1 MISLTALQIEQLR
14 QFNDCIVMHP
24 QIKIIFN
31 DFDEL
36 RQNRK
41 FQIDQQCMLLTGDTG
56 SGKSHI
62 INHYKKRVLAS
73 QNYSRTTIPVLV
85 SRISKGKG
93 LEATLIQVL
102 ADLDLFG
109 SKQRKKRGE
118 KTDLT
123 KKLIEAL
130 VKAEVE
136 LLIINEFQELIEF
149 KSRQERQ
156 YIANE
161 LKLISEEA
169 KVPIVLVGMP
179 WAELIAEEPQ
189 WSSRLVRK
197 RKLDYFSLQKNKGYF
212 IGYIK
217 GLAKKMPFD
226 EPPTLGDKDTTAAL
240 FSACRG
246 ENRSLKHLLSESLK
260 LALLSDEKLEKKH
273 FYLAF
278 EKLEVLGKEAQRQIK
293 KKAAKDKDKD
303 KDKEMLIDNP
313 FTQNLKDIDISEV
326 VKNSQYNPNALDPEH
341 MLLGRIF

>member
-1 MISLTALQIEQLR
+1 VNTLTETQIEQLR
-14 QFNDCIVMHP
+14 QFNDCIVEHP
-24 QIKIIFN
+24 QIKSIFN

-36 RQNRK
+36 RQNRL
-41 FQIDQQCMLLTGDTG
+41 FQLDQQCMLLSGDAG
-56 SGKSHI
+56 VGKSHI
-62 INHYKKRVLAS
+62 INHYRKRVLAN
-73 QNYSRTTIPVLV
+73 QNYSRSTIPILI

-109 SKQRKKRGE
+109 SEQRKKRGY

-123 KKLIEAL
+123 KKLIESL
-130 VKAEVE
+130 IKAQVE

-156 YIANE
+156 HIANE

-197 RKLDYFSLQKNKGYF
+197 RKLSYFSLKNDKNYF
-212 IGYIK
+212 IRYIM
-217 GLAKKMPFD
+217 GLANKMPFE
-226 EPPTLGDKDTTAAL
+226 EPPTLGDKQTATAI

-260 LALLSDEKLEKKH
+260 IALLSNENLEIKHLALAFDKLE
-273 FYLAF
+273 L
-278 EKLEVLGKEAQRQIK
+278 LGKEAQRQNK
-293 KKAAKDKDKD
+293 KKEG
-303 KDKEMLIDNP
+303 KEKSEDIVIDNP
-313 FTQNLKDIDISEV
+313 FNQSLKDIDISEV
-326 VKNSQYNPNALDPEH
+326 IKHSQYAPNALDPEDI
-341 MLLGRIF
+341 LTGRFF

>member
-1 MISLTALQIEQLR
+1 MANLTEIQFQQLR
-14 QFNDCIVMHP
+14 QFNDCIVEHTLV
-24 QIKIIFN
+24 KKIFN

-62 INHYKKRVLAS
+62 INHYKKRVQAN
-73 QNYSRTTIPVLV
+73 QNYSRTSIPVLV

-102 ADLDLFG
+102 SDLDLFG
-109 SKQRKKRGE
+109 SKQRNKRGE
-118 KTDLT
+118 KPDLT
-123 KKLIEAL
+123 KKLIETL

-149 KSRQERQ
+149 KNRQERQ

-169 KVPIVLVGMP
+169 QVPIVLVGMP

-197 RKLDYFSLQKNKGYF
+197 RNLDYFSLKKDRKYF
-212 IGYIK
+212 RRYLM
-217 GLAKKMPFD
+217 GLAKQMPFD
-226 EPPTLGDKDTTAAL
+226 SLPQFEEQYTITAL

-246 ENRSLKHLLSESLK
+246 QNRALKHLLSEALK
-260 LALLSDEKLEKKH
+260 LALSCNEELQNKHLSIAFDELE
-273 FYLAF
+273 L
-278 EKLEVLGKEAQRQIK
+278 LGKEAQKQIK
-293 KKAAKDKDKD
+293 KKAAKG
-303 KDKEMLIDNP
+303 KDKEIIIDNP

-326 VKNSQYNPNALDPEH
+326 IKHSQYHHNAIDPEH
-341 MLLGRIF
+341 KITGPIFV

>member
-1 MISLTALQIEQLR
+1 MGNLTEIQFQQLL
-14 QFNDCIVMHP
+14 QFNDCIVEHTLV
-24 QIKIIFN
+24 KKIFN

-62 INHYKKRVLAS
+62 INHYKKRVQAN
-73 QNYSRTTIPVLV
+73 QNYSRTSIPVLV

-102 ADLDLFG
+102 SDLDLFG

-118 KTDLT
+118 KPDLT
-123 KKLIEAL
+123 KNLIEAL
-130 VKAEVE
+130 VKAGVE

-169 KVPIVLVGMP
+169 QVPIVLVGMP

-197 RKLDYFSLQKNKGYF
+197 RNLDYFSLKKDRKYF
-212 IGYIK
+212 RRYLM
-217 GLAKKMPFD
+217 GLAQHMPF
-226 EPPTLGDKDTTAAL
+226 ETLPLFEDRYTITSL

-246 ENRSLKHLLSESLK
+246 QNRALKHLLSEALK
-260 LALLSDEKLEKKH
+260 LALNFNEELQNKHLSLAFDKLE
-273 FYLAF
+273 L
-278 EKLEVLGKEAQRQIK
+278 LGKEAQKQIK
-293 KKAAKDKDKD
+293 KKAAKG
-303 KDKEMLIDNP
+303 KDKEVIIDNP

-326 VKNSQYNPNALDPEH
+326 IKPSQYHHNAIDPEH
-341 MLLGRIF
+341 KITGPIFV

>member
-1 MISLTALQIEQLR
+1 MNTLTEMQVEQLR

-24 QIKIIFN
+24 QIKTIFN

-109 SKQRKKRGE
+109 SKQRKKRG
-118 KTDLT
+118 KKPDLT
-123 KKLIEAL
+123 KKLIESL
-130 VKAEVE
+130 IKAEVE

-197 RKLDYFSLQKNKGYF
+197 RKLDYFSLQKNKNYF
-212 IGYIK
+212 IRYIK
-217 GLAKKMPFD
+217 GLAKKMLFD
-226 EPPTLGDKDTTAAL
+226 EPPALEGKDTIAAL

-246 ENRSLKHLLSESLK
+246 ENRSLKHLLSESLQ
-260 LALLSDEKLEKKH
+260 LALSCNEVLQNKHLRIAFDKLE
-273 FYLAF
+273 L
-278 EKLEVLGKEAQRQIK
+278 LGKEAQKQIK

-303 KDKEMLIDNP
+303 KEIVIDNP
-313 FTQNLKDIDISEV
+313 FTQGFKDIDTSEV

-341 MLLGRIF
+341 MLTGRIF

>member
-1 MISLTALQIEQLR
+1 MGNLTEIQFQQLR
-14 QFNDCIVMHP
+14 QFNDCIVEHTLV
-24 QIKIIFN
+24 KKIFN

-62 INHYKKRVLAS
+62 INHYKKRVQAN
-73 QNYSRTTIPVLV
+73 QHYSRTSIPVLV

-102 ADLDLFG
+102 SDLDLFG

-118 KTDLT
+118 KPDLT

-130 VKAEVE
+130 VKAGVE

-169 KVPIVLVGMP
+169 QVPIVLVGMP

-197 RKLDYFSLQKNKGYF
+197 RNLDYFSLKKDRKYF
-212 IGYIK
+212 RRYLM
-217 GLAKKMPFD
+217 GLAKHMPF
-226 EPPTLGDKDTTAAL
+226 ESLPQFEERYTITAL

-246 ENRSLKHLLSESLK
+246 QNRSLKHLLSEALK
-260 LALLSDEKLEKKH
+260 LALSCNEELQNKHLSIAFDELE
-273 FYLAF
+273 L
-278 EKLEVLGKEAQRQIK
+278 LGKEAQKQIK
-293 KKAAKDKDKD
+293 KKAAKGKG
-303 KDKEMLIDNP
+303 KEIVIDNP
-313 FTQNLKDIDISEV
+313 FTQNLTDIDISEV
-326 VKNSQYNPNALDPEH
+326 IKYSQYHHNAIDPEH
-341 MLLGRIF
+341 KITGPIFV

>member
-1 MISLTALQIEQLR
+1 MNTLTEIQIEQLR
-14 QFNDCIVMHP
+14 QFNDCIVEHP
-24 QIKIIFN
+24 QIKTIFN

-36 RQNRK
+36 RQNRR

-73 QNYSRTTIPVLV
+73 QSYSRSTIPVLV

-118 KTDLT
+118 KPDLT

-189 WSSRLVRK
+189 WSSRLLRK
-197 RKLDYFSLQKNKGYF
+197 RKLHYFSLQKDSKYF
-212 IGYIK
+212 RQYLM
-217 GLAKKMPFD
+217 GLAKHMPFD
-226 EPPTLGDKDTTAAL
+226 EPPKLEDRHTTTAL

-260 LALLSDEKLEKKH
+260 IALSCNESLGNKHLSI
-273 FYLAF
+273 AF
-278 EKLEVLGKEAQRQIK
+278 DKIELLGKEAQRQK
-293 KKAAKDKDKD
+293 KNKAAKEKDI
-303 KDKEMLIDNP
+303 EMVIDNS
-313 FTQNLKDIDISEV
+313 FTQSLKDIDISEV

-341 MLLGRIF
+341 MLIGRVF

>member
-1 MISLTALQIEQLR
+1 VKALTEMQIEKLR
-14 QFNDCIVMHP
+14 QFNDCIVEHP

-56 SGKSHI
+56 TGKSHV
-62 INHYKKRVLAS
+62 INHYKRRVLAS
-73 QNYSRTTIPVLV
+73 QTYSKSTIPVLV

-102 ADLDLFG
+102 SDLDLFG
-109 SKQRKKRGE
+109 SSQRKKRGE

-123 KKLIEAL
+123 KKLIGSLINAN
-130 VKAEVE
+130 VE

-197 RKLDYFSLQKNKGYF
+197 RKLDYFSIQKDSKYF
-212 IGYIK
+212 RQYLM
-217 GLAKKMPFD
+217 GLARKMPFD
-226 EPPTLGDKDTTAAL
+226 TPPNLEDRHITTAI

-260 LALLSDEKLEKKH
+260 LALISNENLEKKH
-273 FYLAF
+273 LALAF
-278 EKLEVLGKEAQRQIK
+278 DKLELLGKEAQIQK
-293 KKAAKDKDKD
+293 KNKKGKKD
-303 KDKEMLIDNP
+303 LPIDNP
-313 FTQNLKDIDISEV
+313 FTQSLNDIDIYEV
-326 VKNSQYNPNALDPEH
+326 IIHSQYNPNALDPEDI
-341 MLLGRIF
+341 LKGRVFHI

>member
-1 MISLTALQIEQLR
+1 MGNLTEIQFQQLQ

-24 QIKIIFN
+24 QIKTIFN

-36 RQNRK
+36 RQNRR

-62 INHYKKRVLAS
+62 INLYKKRVLAS

-102 ADLDLFG
+102 SDLDLFG
-109 SKQRKKRGE
+109 SHQRRKRGE

-123 KKLIEAL
+123 KKLIGSLINAQ
-130 VKAEVE
+130 VE

-161 LKLISEEA
+161 LKFISEEA

-179 WAELIAEEPQ
+179 YIDIIAEEPQ

-197 RKLDYFSLQKNKGYF
+197 RNLDYFSLKKGSKYF
-212 IGYIK
+212 RQYLM
-217 GLAKKMPFD
+217 GLAKHMPF
-226 EPPTLGDKDTTAAL
+226 EPSPQLEDRYTTTAL

-246 ENRSLKHLLSESLK
+246 QNRALKHLLSEALK
-260 LALLSDEKLEKKH
+260 LALSCNEELHNKHLSIAFDELE
-273 FYLAF
+273 L
-278 EKLEVLGKEAQRQIK
+278 LGKKAQRQIK
-293 KKAAKDKDKD
+293 KKAAKGKD
-303 KDKEMLIDNP
+303 KDKEMVIDNP
-313 FTQNLKDIDISEV
+313 FTQSLKDIDISEV
-326 VKNSQYNPNALDPEH
+326 IKQSQYHHHAIDPEH
-341 MLLGRIF
+341 KITGPIFV